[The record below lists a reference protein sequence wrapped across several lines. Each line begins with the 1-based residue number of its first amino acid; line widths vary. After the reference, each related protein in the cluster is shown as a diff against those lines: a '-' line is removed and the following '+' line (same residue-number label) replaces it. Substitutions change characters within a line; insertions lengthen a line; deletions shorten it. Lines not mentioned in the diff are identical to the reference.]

1 MSYLIILL
9 LITYLLFTQEYN
21 NRVRIVVEESWI
33 DDVSSTGAT
42 DDTVDEST
50 TAGAEA
56 STVFTSVPATAG
68 GSDV

>member
-1 MSYLIILL
+1 
-9 LITYLLFTQEYN
+9 LLFTQEYN

-33 DDVSSTGAT
+33 DDVSSAGAT

-50 TAGAEA
+50 TAGVEA